1 MKNKK
6 IKITAILIFTLFL
19 SGCAVRMTDE
29 NKKPVINEETGQQLV
44 ENILCQPQ
52 EDQIKQQY
60 KDNGVDIT
68 QLPKCEDF
76 SVLPDVYEGIWTTV
90 FVRPLV
96 WMIIQIG
103 KLLNNYG
110 LSIII
115 STLLIRFLMSPLTKK
130 SADQSE
136 KMKKAKTDLD
146 YLETKYKDKKDQES
160 IVKRN
165 EETVLIYKKHGINP
179 ATGCL
184 FSVIQIPLFFAYYES
199 ISRLPAVFEETFLT
213 FKLGTD
219 PVTAITN
226 GQYQYIIF
234 IVLIILTTYYSFKLV
249 GTTAG
254 TEDQAKQM
262 KTMMNFMVI
271 MIFVASLNLP
281 TGLALYWIT
290 NSTFTIGQNLLSK
303 RRVKV

>member
-1 MKNKK
+1 
-6 IKITAILIFTLFL
+6 
-19 SGCAVRMTDE
+19 
-29 NKKPVINEETGQQLV
+29 
-44 ENILCQPQ
+44 
-52 EDQIKQQY
+52 
-60 KDNGVDIT
+60 
-68 QLPKCEDF
+68 
-76 SVLPDVYEGIWTTV
+76 
-90 FVRPLV
+90 
-96 WMIIQIG
+96 
-103 KLLNNYG
+103 
-110 LSIII
+110 
-115 STLLIRFLMSPLTKK
+115 MSPLTKK